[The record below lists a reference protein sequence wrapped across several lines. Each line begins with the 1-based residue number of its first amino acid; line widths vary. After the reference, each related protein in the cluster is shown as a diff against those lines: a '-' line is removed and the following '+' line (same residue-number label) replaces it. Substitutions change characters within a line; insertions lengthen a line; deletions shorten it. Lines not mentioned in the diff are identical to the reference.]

1 MDSAM
6 VAGCFKDRTILVTG
20 STGFLGKLLVEK
32 ILRVEPGVKK
42 LYLLVRARDDAAAH
56 HRVLQEVVGQELF
69 MILQE
74 IHRDEF
80 RSFIQEKI
88 SSVAGDVIHE
98 NLGLNSSRV
107 KQLSEEIDIIVNGAA
122 TTNFY
127 ERYDVALA
135 SNALGTRNVCQFAKQ
150 CAHLKMLLHVSTAYV
165 LTGEQEGLLPEK
177 LIRMGETPKPDCHL
191 DIEAE
196 LELVREVKAKL
207 TSSHSVTE
215 DNSPQLEKK
224 AMKELGLKRGDLPV
238 VIVRPSIVTSTFEEP
253 FPGWIEGTRTIDAL
267 IVGYAEQS
275 VPCFIGDRNGT
286 IDAIPGDMVIN
297 ATMVAMAVHFGEET
311 QVIYHVTSA
320 HQNPLPSYLLEESVY
335 GYFFINPH
343 VGGDMGTVRNKRLIL
358 FNKYSYF
365 HAYMVLAYKVPLQI
379 LYLVNFLLGGLF
391 TEFYNKRNR
400 NYNFF
405 MLLAEMYAPFCFFKA
420 CFDDTNLR
428 TLWRTTIAGQG
439 DDGYIFNFDPN
450 SINWGLYLFDT
461 HIPAVL
467 KVSRRKKDGRA

>member
-1 MDSAM
+1 MDSAK
-6 VAGCFKDRTILVTG
+6 VAGCFRDRTILVTG

-88 SSVAGDVIHE
+88 SSVAGDIIHE

-177 LIRMGETPKPDCHL
+177 LIRMGETPKPDCNL

-224 AMKELGLKRGDLPV
+224 AMKELGLKRAKYFGWPNVYVFTKAMGEMLLGSTRGDLPV

-267 IVGYAEQS
+267 IVGYAEQN

-286 IDAIPGDMVIN
+286 IDAI
-297 ATMVAMAVHFGEET
+297 
-311 QVIYHVTSA
+311 
-320 HQNPLPSYLLEESVY
+320 
-335 GYFFINPH
+335 
-343 VGGDMGTVRNKRLIL
+343 
-358 FNKYSYF
+358 
-365 HAYMVLAYKVPLQI
+365 

-391 TEFYNKRNR
+391 SEFYNKRNR

-428 TLWRTTIAGQG
+428 KLWRTTSAGQG
-439 DDGYIFNFDPN
+439 GDGYIFNFDPN

-467 KVSRRKKDGRA
+467 KISRRKKDGRA